1 MLGVEEDVKWVC
13 VCVCFLPRSDS
24 LCMVRWCGRMRSW
37 WKKKMELKLKSI
49 RTAGYLGRYMYPGSK
64 RGMWHVN
71 STHPDR

>member
-1 MLGVEEDVKWVC
+1 
-13 VCVCFLPRSDS
+13 
-24 LCMVRWCGRMRSW
+24 MRSW